1 MILSFLR
8 ELYRCPLFHALAVA
22 AELPED
28 GRQTV
33 GKDIY
38 KQPGLLMDASAEAG
52 LILSNLCAN
61 QKNTRLLNSF
71 RLFYQDVILV
81 ALGDVDTP
89 VSRSQVTSLGG
100 RTDPN
105 LGLSQDI
112 PGNTSVL

>member
-71 RLFYQDVILV
+71 RPYYQDVILV
-81 ALGDVDTP
+81 AVGEWTLLCPGH
-89 VSRSQVTSLGG
+89 RSQAWEAGQTQLL
-100 RTDPN
+100 D
-105 LGLSQDI
+105 
-112 PGNTSVL
+112 